1 MRTPIAVALIA
12 ATAVVASVTSVS
24 AVSLIS
30 GDDIQD
36 NSITSVDIQNGTLGV
51 RDLKFDPHKPARIHS
66 NHQPGTNAS
75 SGRAEGDW
83 VVVPVDGSWGTMETI
98 VGLPAGNYL
107 VQATMGMNYNMQG
120 AFSATCGF
128 TTSTSPSRII
138 GAQVMTIEQV
148 ANKTN
153 VYQQFNMSPMV
164 LLTLPS
170 GGDVNLICYATY
182 KNNGVPRASQIYMY
196 AQPVGS
202 VFVD

>member
-1 MRTPIAVALIA
+1 MRTPIAIALIA
-12 ATAVVASVTSVS
+12 ATAAVASVTSVS
-24 AVSLIS
+24 AVALVT

-36 NSITSVDIQNGTLGV
+36 NTVTSKDIKNGTLGV
-51 RDLKFDPHKPARIHS
+51 GDLKFDPHKPARIHS
-66 NHQPGTNAS
+66 NHQPTTKG

-128 TTSTSPSRII
+128 TTSTNPSRII

-170 GGDVNLICYATY
+170 AGDVNLICYATY
-182 KNNGVPRASQIYMY
+182 KNNGSPRASQIYMY

-202 VFVD
+202 VYVD